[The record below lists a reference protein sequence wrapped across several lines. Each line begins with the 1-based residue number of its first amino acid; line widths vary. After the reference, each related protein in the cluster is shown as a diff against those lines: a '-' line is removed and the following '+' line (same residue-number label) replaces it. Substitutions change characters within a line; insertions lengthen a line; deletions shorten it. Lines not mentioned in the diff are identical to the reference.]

1 MPTATKEA
9 KTAAVANVHHMVRAI
24 GSAHQSTDL
33 GEEIFSVDEVNAH
46 VQNWLDDGYTLHS
59 THFVGNA
66 RSAGAGSP
74 TVGYRM
80 LYIFV
85 KDA

>member
-1 MPTATKEA
+1 MPTATKTKA
-9 KTAAVANVHHMVRAI
+9 AAVANVHHMVRAI
-24 GSAHQSTDL
+24 GTAHQQTDL

-46 VQNWLDDGYTLHS
+46 VQGWLDNGYSLYS

-66 RSAGAGSP
+66 RSAAAGSP